1 MGEWRCAGNGFE
13 LLRPTQKQ
21 SHRAESFSLLR
32 PCSELAIGNTSSQ
45 AGWHPQ
51 TLMNI
56 HGGQKGRDTSL
67 ALQKQSHTPY

>member
-21 SHRAESFSLLR
+21 SHRAECSFSVLGRSYLNASFQ
-32 PCSELAIGNTSSQ
+32 PCCL
-45 AGWHPQ
+45 HHRQ

-56 HGGQKGRDTSL
+56 HGEQKGRDTSL
-67 ALQKQSHTPY
+67 ALQKQSHTQH

>member
-1 MGEWRCAGNGFE
+1 MALNSSDP
-13 LLRPTQKQ
+13 LRSSPTGLKA
-21 SHRAESFSLLR
+21 SHSF
-32 PCSELAIGNTSSQ
+32 PMACSEHAIGNTSSQ